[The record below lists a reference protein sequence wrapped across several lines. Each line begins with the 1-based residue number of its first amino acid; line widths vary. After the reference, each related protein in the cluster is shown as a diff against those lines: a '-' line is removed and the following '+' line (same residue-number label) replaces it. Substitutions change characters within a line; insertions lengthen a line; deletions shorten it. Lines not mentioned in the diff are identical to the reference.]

1 MSLLSDFLGTEDF
14 SLMDSPMFQE
24 LVKNIKNNRIYS
36 ANKEFDYSLNLSS
49 KPQKYR
55 DEIRFTS
62 RLDEQNDFYNLNS
75 INNVNT
81 MSKHVI
87 KNKKTVFSY
96 FLTKSENS
104 IITKENCEVAA

>member
-62 RLDEQNDFYNLNS
+62 RIDEQNDFYNLNS
-75 INNVNT
+75 INNVN
-81 MSKHVI
+81 VI
-87 KNKKTVFSY
+87 KNKKTGFSY
-96 FLTKSENS
+96 FSINSENS
-104 IITKENCEVAA
+104 IITKENSEVAA

>member
-49 KPQKYR
+49 KPQKYS

-62 RLDEQNDFYNLNS
+62 RIDEQNDFYNLNS

-81 MSKHVI
+81 MPKHVI
-87 KNKKTVFSY
+87 KNKKTGFSY
-96 FLTKSENS
+96 FSINSENS
-104 IITKENCEVAA
+104 IITKENSEVAA

>member
-36 ANKEFDYSLNLSS
+36 ANKEFDYYLNLSS

-62 RLDEQNDFYNLNS
+62 RIDEQNDFYNLNS

-81 MSKHVI
+81 MPKHVI
-87 KNKKTVFSY
+87 KNKKTGFSY
-96 FLTKSENS
+96 FSINSENS
-104 IITKENCEVAA
+104 IITKENSEVAA

>member
-1 MSLLSDFLGTEDF
+1 MSLLADFLGTEDF

-24 LVKNIKNNRIYS
+24 LVENIKNNRIYS
-36 ANKEFDYSLNLSS
+36 ANREFDYSLNLSS

-62 RLDEQNDFYNLNS
+62 RLDEQNGFYNLNS

-81 MSKHVI
+81 MSKHAI
-87 KNKKTVFSY
+87 KNRKTVFSY
-96 FLTKSENS
+96 FLTNSENS